1 MRQCKTTT
9 GSTCES
15 KLLVY
20 NSNSRLAALYGESV
34 SHRKVPV
41 ETRKP
46 THASAN
52 SSCEFAT
59 NMARDRTM
67 LEKERTVTHKK
78 SEKTFEEEGSS
89 EVVEGSAKYSF
100 QRSKRKAN
108 ATNAMPQIVPMVP
121 IIVARSV
128 ASFGVSS
135 VSLLPS
141 RCGESRL
148 GLEATR
154 CSILRSRQVV
164 GH

>member
-78 SEKTFEEEGSS
+78 SEKTFEEVGSS
-89 EVVEGSAKYSF
+89 AVGEGSAKYSF

-121 IIVARSV
+121 IIAERSA

-135 VSLLPS
+135 VSPS
-141 RCGESRL
+141 QPPGAQGEPPR
-148 GLEATR
+148 T
-154 CSILRSRQVV
+154 
-164 GH
+164 